1 MKLFQY
7 FVAATNQYKYTC
19 IHTVNGKALNTRSY
33 QHLQEKVAS
42 SEACLAFPP
51 DSQSVPTK
59 KKLHVPV
66 FETMKNIILL
76 SHRAILIFQC
86 NLSLSNELKF
96 LNKIKSKLT
105 VTHRFLLPVSEF
117 KVVTVVSVKWLKY
130 LLTKTSKRAK
140 ELAVIHFHNVT
151 PVMHFDKIH
160 VHSHYTKYNR
170 PR

>member
-66 FETMKNIILL
+66 FETMKNICSVIEQF
-76 SHRAILIFQC
+76 SFFNAT
-86 NLSLSNELKF
+86 F
-96 LNKIKSKLT
+96 LYQMN
-105 VTHRFLLPVSEF
+105 
-117 KVVTVVSVKWLKY
+117 
-130 LLTKTSKRAK
+130 
-140 ELAVIHFHNVT
+140 
-151 PVMHFDKIH
+151 
-160 VHSHYTKYNR
+160 
-170 PR
+170 

>member
-1 MKLFQY
+1 M
-7 FVAATNQYKYTC
+7 
-19 IHTVNGKALNTRSY
+19 
-33 QHLQEKVAS
+33 AS

-59 KKLHVPV
+59 KKIACTSIRDN
-66 FETMKNIILL
+66 EKYLL

-117 KVVTVVSVKWLKY
+117 KVVTVVSVK
-130 LLTKTSKRAK
+130 
-140 ELAVIHFHNVT
+140 
-151 PVMHFDKIH
+151 
-160 VHSHYTKYNR
+160 
-170 PR
+170 

>member
-1 MKLFQY
+1 MVLPTSAGKGGFKRGLPCFPSKLSIS
-7 FVAATNQYKYTC
+7 A
-19 IHTVNGKALNTRSY
+19 Y
-33 QHLQEKVAS
+33 Q
-42 SEACLAFPP
+42 
-51 DSQSVPTK
+51 
-59 KKLHVPV
+59 
-66 FETMKNIILL
+66 KNITCTGIQDNEKDLL

-160 VHSHYTKYNR
+160 VDSHYTKYNR